1 MRYHELLGLNENVEL
16 DEMPVAHYQTVG
28 NFDKASSFKHE
39 DDRKIITNPKAIA
52 KLHKKFA
59 NNRFDF
65 NLFFVN
71 MPGMAKHLETGV
83 VDAAWVEQ
91 NMPKAWP
98 ELQQN
103 ISGNSINIIFTNNSA
118 TPRYPMTAWIIAHRF
133 GHAMDRYNQGRK
145 TFDDVRKTCYEYAE
159 RILELF
165 NTKLPSE
172 NRYGYGYD
180 RPKSTAPTRTKTLHN
195 LWKQIGGMK
204 SARDGTLRD
213 EFEFYHEL
221 CAEYLI
227 TGEIKLRPI
236 EGGLITGYS
245 FGRPQTRNCSPGD
258 REYMNS
264 LIGSLAETL
273 TDEYEGIV
281 SSMVGKIL
289 VM

>member
-1 MRYHELLGLNENVEL
+1 MRYHELLGLDENVVL

-39 DDRKIITNPKAIA
+39 DDRKILTNPKAIA

-65 NLFFVN
+65 NMFFVN
-71 MPGMAKHLETGV
+71 VPGMGKHLETGV
-83 VDAAWVEQ
+83 VDAEWIQQ
-91 NMPKAWP
+91 NMPKVWP
-98 ELQQN
+98 EIQQN
-103 ISGNSINIIFTNNSA
+103 LSNNSINIIFTNNSA

-133 GHAMDRYNQGRK
+133 GHAVDRYNKGKK
-145 TFDDVRKTCYEYAE
+145 TFDDIRRTCTDYAE
-159 RILELF
+159 QILQIY
-165 NTKLPSE
+165 NTKLPAE
-172 NRYGYGYD
+172 QRYGYGYNQ
-180 RPKSTAPTRTKTLHN
+180 PAKGAPTRTKTLHN

-213 EFEFYHEL
+213 EYEFYHEM

-245 FGRPQTRNCSPGD
+245 YGRPQTRHCAPGD
-258 REYMNS
+258 QQYLNS
-264 LIGSLAETL
+264 LINDLGETL
-273 TDEYEGIV
+273 TNEYENVV
-281 SSMVGKIL
+281 SSMVGSIL